1 MPDWQSGMS
10 YLLDEQARRG
20 QGEQRGALAAWD
32 ALPPE
37 RQQEIA
43 RQAGRSVEEVRADL
57 ASGVTSWGGGSGGG
71 FRVGL
76 EEGAPTFEAGPV
88 KFRGPTVVGGDAP
101 FATPPMRPPMPGQMT
116 SPGGAPM
123 PGGQFNAFS
132 PTPPILSGEFA
143 QEGGPYPQPA
153 DAFMGEGGGGG
164 GPLRAIGRFIT
175 RNPEL
180 ITGLAGTA
188 ANVYGA
194 AQEGKARGEE
204 LDEQRRQHEAELEER
219 RKQREQDRIDM
230 ILRGI
235 GQFAG

>member
-10 YLLDEQARRG
+10 WLLDEQARRG
-20 QGEQRGALAAWD
+20 QGDQDNRALAEWD

-37 RQQEIA
+37 RQREIA
-43 RQAGRSVEEVRADL
+43 RQAGRSVEEMRADL
-57 ASGVTSWGGGSGGG
+57 ASGVTSWGGSAGGG
-71 FRVGL
+71 FQFGINQ
-76 EEGAPTFEAGPV
+76 
-88 KFRGPTVVGGDAP
+88 GDATIQAGDLGFTMP
-101 FATPPMRPPMPGQMT
+101 VMQPPTPGRMAG
-116 SPGGAPM
+116 PGGAPM

-132 PTPPILSGEFA
+132 PTPPLLSGEFERPRTGA
-143 QEGGPYPQPA
+143 AIGPLNPPGAPQE
-153 DAFMGEGGGGG
+153 GGG

-175 RNPEL
+175 KNPAL

-204 LDEQRRQHEAELEER
+204 LEESRRQHQAELEER